1 MAKVPTNKI
10 KKASKVAYLGVRNA
24 AKLYS
29 KVTVPLWSKAPEAE
43 RDALIRVGGMIYNGT
58 TDVAV
63 ILGALKDV
71 PDVAPGSVVGFLTS
85 EDPVASK
92 VLSVYVNTV
101 STLL

>member
-1 MAKVPTNKI
+1 MKVPTNKV

-29 KVTVPLWSKAPEAE
+29 KVNVPLWSKAPEAE
-43 RDALIRVGGMIYNGT
+43 RDALMRVGGMIFGGT
-58 TDVAV
+58 TDTGV

-71 PDVAPGSVVGFLTS
+71 PDVAPGSVIGFLTS

-92 VLSVYVNTV
+92 VLSVYVHTV
-101 STLL
+101 SQLV